1 MCRQEHQYKRHPP
14 ACVFFARSRRSP
26 DGMATISAL
35 KTIAE
40 CSTHSTTHAEL
51 AVAGIRS
58 ACKQVAQCGGSWLRS
73 LACCQPAPACRCQ
86 QFPAFDRGYYVIPL
100 GAEGVAEVQDVPSH
114 LAGTSIEHPKTPQA
128 KSEESSQAKNSLPFD
143 AGFAVHPGKPFAVP
157 LIDRG
162 EVFTRRRP
170 RTVDNCRLQPG
181 PPSEVKF
188 RLRDLD
194 PEKYEF
200 AVIPPEFDDFVS
212 DEGVEPEKGS
222 AAAQSARPRGEG
234 VEPEKGSTIAQS
246 ARPRIVQGESQPQ
259 AQFVNGYLV
268 VPPQY
273 R

>member
-26 DGMATISAL
+26 NGMATVSAL

-40 CSTHSTTHAEL
+40 CSTHSTRHAEL
-51 AVAGIRS
+51 AVTTIHS
-58 ACKQVAQCGGSWLRS
+58 ACKQAARCGGSWLRS
-73 LACCQPAPACRCQ
+73 LACCQPAAPPCRCQ

-114 LAGTSIEHPKTPQA
+114 LASTPIEAPKTPQA
-128 KSEESSQAKNSLPFD
+128 KPEEASHAEKALHFD

-157 LIDRG
+157 LMDRG

-170 RTVDNCRLQPG
+170 RTVDNCRLQPA
-181 PPSEVKF
+181 PSSEVNF

-212 DEGVEPEKGS
+212 NESVVPQKKAPSDQAS
-222 AAAQSARPRGEG
+222 A
-234 VEPEKGSTIAQS
+234 IAQS
-246 ARPRIVQGESQPQ
+246 ARPRIVRDENQPQ